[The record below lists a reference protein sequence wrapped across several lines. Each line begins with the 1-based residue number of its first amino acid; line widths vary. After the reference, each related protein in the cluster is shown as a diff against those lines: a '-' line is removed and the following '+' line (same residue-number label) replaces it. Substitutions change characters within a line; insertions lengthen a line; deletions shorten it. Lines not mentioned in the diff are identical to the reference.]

1 MPEQSTEPSPFEGRV
16 AVVTGASEGIGAAV
30 VAGLARGGATVAF
43 CARGEERAQQ
53 LAATLAGAP
62 GAVHAYSADMGD
74 ADSTTTFLDAVAG
87 DIGAVDIVINNVGAS
102 PSRNFLY
109 MADEDWDQLFQLNL
123 MSAVRCTRRFL
134 PGMRKQRWGRVV
146 MMSTAAAKYPNA
158 ATIDYA
164 ASKAAMV
171 AMAKALARKYG
182 QDNVLVNSVLP
193 GLIRTSMWERTA
205 SEIAEAGGTG
215 VEDVFVARSK
225 PVPLGRYG
233 TPEEVANLVLFLCS
247 EGASYLTGAAIEVD
261 GGWSAGVY

>member
-1 MPEQSTEPSPFEGRV
+1 MPEQPSFAGSFTGRV

-30 VAGLARGGATVAF
+30 VRGLVEGGAAVAF
-43 CARGEERAQQ
+43 CARSEDGVNQ
-53 LAATLAGAP
+53 LASSLGDAAGSP
-62 GAVHAYSADMGD
+62 HPYTADMGD
-74 ADSTTTFLDAVAG
+74 PDSTAAFLDSVAT
-87 DIGAVDIVINNVGAS
+87 DLGAVDIVINNVGAS

-109 MADEDWDQLFQLNL
+109 MGDEDWEQLFQLNL

-134 PGMRKQRWGRVV
+134 PDMRKQRWGRVV

-182 QDNVLVNSVLP
+182 ADNVLVNSVLP
-193 GLIRTSMWERTA
+193 GLIRTPMWERA
-205 SEIAEAGGTG
+205 AGEIAEAGGKG
-215 VEDVFVARSK
+215 VEDVFAERAK

-233 TPEEVANLVLFLCS
+233 TPEEVANLVLFLCTDA
-247 EGASYLTGAAIEVD
+247 ASYLTGAAIEVD